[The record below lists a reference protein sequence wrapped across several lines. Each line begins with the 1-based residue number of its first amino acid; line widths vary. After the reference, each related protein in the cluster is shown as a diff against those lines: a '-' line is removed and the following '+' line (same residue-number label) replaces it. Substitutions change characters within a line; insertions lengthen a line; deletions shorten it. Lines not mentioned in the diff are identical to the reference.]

1 MHTSANK
8 PLAKNKLLANKPL
21 ANKPLANKP
30 LEPAESSWIC
40 DNLPL

>member
-8 PLAKNKLLANKPL
+8 LLAKNKPLANKPL

>member
-8 PLAKNKLLANKPL
+8 PLAKNKPLANKPL